1 MRTKAVVK
9 LTAFVTTSNTHKGEH
24 RDHHLHRQA
33 IHPQRH
39 RRTGDTIL
47 EMSATD
53 VQFKMDL
60 TKAAINGHKLT
71 KLISDLVK
79 KARKPR

>member
-1 MRTKAVVK
+1 MIITYTDKQFTLAVV
-9 LTAFVTTSNTHKGEH
+9 
-24 RDHHLHRQA
+24 DDQ
-33 IHPQRH
+33 
-39 RRTGDTIL
+39 GDTIL
-47 EMSATD
+47 EMSAAD

-79 KARKPR
+79 SA